1 MRVKVVKW
9 CRKKWN
15 EHNLMYIYHKQCEI
29 KQKIQWNSSNGQLHW
44 FPIDFLWKW
53 SIMDQNYAN
62 ANAFFSDWNIF
73 LRYPGYAIWKLTSRA
88 FWKCGGF
95 CCYNLLNHCYGCSK
109 MGPHW
114 RKKFFQRRRNKKLT
128 LSSYGKLRLETNNSG
143 SKMFSN
149 KNHHIFRKT
158 WTSAFRWHILDTS

>member
-1 MRVKVVKW
+1 MTQSQLVWSFESQSWVKVKVVKW

-29 KQKIQWNSSNGQLHW
+29 KQKNHWNSSNGQIHW

-73 LRYPGYAIWKLTSRA
+73 LRYPGYTIWKLTSRA
-88 FWKCGGF
+88 FWKCGSF
-95 CCYNLLNHCYGCSK
+95 CCYNFLN
-109 MGPHW
+109 P
-114 RKKFFQRRRNKKLT
+114 
-128 LSSYGKLRLETNNSG
+128 SYGWSKLGQISKKKSCWVKAYKKITRLQFCVS
-143 SKMFSN
+143 SF
-149 KNHHIFRKT
+149 HIE
-158 WTSAFRWHILDTS
+158 SALAQ